1 MKSTIVGFATAL
13 LVSGGSGLAG
23 LEVAAGTAQAYTC
36 NGIGV
41 CSMQWCPGQTLPA
54 RDVVWDMSV
63 CHDYYSGTVGE
74 RGTDGGIQV
83 GAHIIEG
90 DPSPANTC
98 DGMPPI
104 CLPGL

>member
-1 MKSTIVGFATAL
+1 
-13 LVSGGSGLAG
+13 
-23 LEVAAGTAQAYTC
+23 
-36 NGIGV
+36 
-41 CSMQWCPGQTLPA
+41 
-54 RDVVWDMSV
+54 VVWDMSV

-98 DGMPPI
+98 DGMPAI